1 MWADN
6 LKESAFDMPCCDAL
20 IEPVIMLDEN
30 DTFDHA
36 LSVLNDHNIR
46 SAPVVNDQGVYM
58 GMFSLRSTFIALLP
72 VAITM
77 EGGLDNVDFVIGAS
91 PGIAKKLKKIGSR
104 KIGEHLDHGIV
115 VGHMET
121 PLLEIM
127 RLIIKQGSPVPVVDR
142 KTGKFEGLVSEQS
155 ILATFTRL
163 QEVADNRTS
172 HLSPE
177 DVALLKEFGV
187 LN

>member
-1 MWADN
+1 
-6 LKESAFDMPCCDAL
+6 MPCSDAL
-20 IEPVIMLDEN
+20 IEAVITLDED

-36 LSVLNDHNIR
+36 LSVLDQHNIR
-46 SAPVVNDQGVYM
+46 SAPVVNNQGVYM

-77 EGGLDNVDFVIGAS
+77 EGGLNNVDFVIGAS
-91 PGIAKKLKKIGSR
+91 PGMAKKLRKIGSR
-104 KIGEHLDHGIV
+104 KIGEHLDHEIV

-127 RLIIKQGSPVPVVDR
+127 RLIIKQGSPVPVVNR

-155 ILATFTRL
+155 ILSLFTHL
-163 QEVADNRTS
+163 QEIVDARTS
-172 HLSPE
+172 DLSPE